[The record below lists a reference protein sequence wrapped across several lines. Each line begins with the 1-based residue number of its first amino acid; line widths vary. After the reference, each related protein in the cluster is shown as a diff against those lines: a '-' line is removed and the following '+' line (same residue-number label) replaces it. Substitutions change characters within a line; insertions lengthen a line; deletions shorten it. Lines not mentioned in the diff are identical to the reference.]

1 MKMFRIL
8 LSVCFIFLLAQQK
21 ATAQNN
27 QKANTDALEH
37 ISTYLD
43 KLDNMAGTFLQ
54 IDQQGNASTGQFLMK
69 RPGMMRFDYDPP
81 QKLKVVAEGNWLAV
95 QEAPGEKADRYPLRQ
110 TPLPIFWGK
119 GSLRD
124 KAQYISKLDLFGH
137 ESTAEILLQDPA
149 GNFPGYARLTFNYH
163 GTSET
168 TLLKSWHVVDAQ
180 GQAITIVLNGLQKLK
195 NIDTK
200 DFRLDERRRRTHGKY

>member
-1 MKMFRIL
+1 MKMLRIL
-8 LSVCFIFLLAQQK
+8 MSVSFVFLLTQQK

-43 KLDNMAGTFLQ
+43 KLDNVAGTFLQ
-54 IDQQGNASTGQFLMK
+54 IDRQGNTSTGQFLMK

-81 QKLKVVAEGNWLAV
+81 QKLKVVADGKWLAV
-95 QEAPGEKADRYPLRQ
+95 QEAPGEKADRYPLSQ

-119 GSLRD
+119 GSLTD
-124 KAQYISKLDLFGH
+124 KAQYISKLDVFD
-137 ESTAEILLQDPA
+137 SAAEILLQDPA
-149 GNFPGYARLTFNYH
+149 GDFPGYARLTFNYQ

-168 TLLKSWHVVDAQ
+168 TLLRSWHVVDAQ
-180 GQAITIVLNGLQKLK
+180 GQAITVVLNDLQKRE
-195 NIDTK
+195 NIDRK
-200 DFRLDERRRRTHGKY
+200 DFKLDERHRRPHGKF